1 MAKGTTF
8 TNDLLKL
15 LFTNI
20 ALPLIGDAG
29 GLQPSATA
37 GSLYVSLHTA
47 DPGAGGSQTTSEA
60 NYTGYGRVAVARS
73 AAGWT
78 VSGSQVSNTGA
89 VTFGLCTAG
98 ANTVG
103 WFGVGTA
110 LNGAGKLLYSFPLVS
125 AYFTCTGEPTNNRIL
140 APGSAFNVN
149 DSIVFNA
156 APAGSV
162 PAPIS
167 AGTIYFVQSI
177 IGAADEFK
185 ISTTLG
191 GGVLTITNDGAAL
204 VGKIATLAV
213 SNGITPSFAIGALTV
228 SEG

>member
-1 MAKGTTF
+1 MAKGSTF

-15 LFTNI
+15 LFTNA
-20 ALPLIGDAG
+20 ALPLIGDAA
-29 GLQPSATA
+29 GLQPSATT

-73 AAGWT
+73 GAGWT
-78 VSGSQVSNTGA
+78 VSGSQVSNTAA

-98 ANTVG
+98 ANTIG

-110 LNGAGKLLYSFPLVS
+110 SAGAGKLLYSFPLVA
-125 AYFTCTGEPTNNRIL
+125 AYFTCTGEPTANRIL
-140 APGSAFNVN
+140 APGSALNVN
-149 DSIVFNA
+149 DPVVFNA
-156 APAGSV
+156 APAGSL
-162 PAPIS
+162 PGPLT
-167 AGTIYFVQSI
+167 AGTIYFVQSTI
-177 IGAADEFK
+177 AADSFTVSATAGGAV
-185 ISTTLG
+185 IAITT
-191 GGVLTITNDGAAL
+191 DGAAL
-204 VGKIATLAV
+204 VGKIATLAI